1 MSQLKLTADGGGGTV
16 AIKGPASTAG
26 NAAIELTVPGTAN
39 GTILTSNSSLGK
51 ILQVVQVAKTDTAST
66 TSTTFGD
73 ISGLS
78 QAITTVAGS
87 KVLCLGNFFFG
98 SVAAYSTWFR
108 LVRADVDGSTNYPWL
123 GDADSTATRAS
134 AGNYNGSYN
143 YQANNST
150 FHALD
155 TPSGAGSHTYKIQ
168 WKQGYSGGYT
178 SYIGRDYQGSTDSSR
193 GRIPSSLTLIEVAA

>member
-1 MSQLKLTADGGGGTV
+1 MPVTING
-16 AIKGPASTAG
+16 
-26 NAAIELTVPGTAN
+26 N
-39 GTILTSNSSLGK
+39 GTITGVAVGGLPDGIVDTDMLAANAVSSAKLASGVGGK

-66 TSTTFGD
+66 TSTTFED

-98 SVAAYSTWFR
+98 SSAAYSTWFR
-108 LVRADVDGSTNYPWL
+108 LVRVDVDGSTNYPWL
-123 GDADSTATRAS
+123 GDADSTVTRAS
-134 AGNYNGSYN
+134 AGTYTGYYN
-143 YQANNST
+143 YKAENSAFT
-150 FHALD
+150 CLD

-178 SYIGRDYQGSTDSSR
+178 SYIGRDGQGSTDGSR
-193 GRIPSSLTLIEVAA
+193 GRVPSSITLIEVAA

>member
-1 MSQLKLTADGGGGTV
+1 MPITLNGSGTV
-16 AIKGPASTAG
+16 SGISAG
-26 NAAIELTVPGTAN
+26 GLPDGIIQSADLATGVG
-39 GTILTSNSSLGK
+39 GK

-73 ISGLS
+73 VSGLS

-98 SVAAYSTWFR
+98 TAGAYSTWFR
-108 LVRADVDGSTNYPWL
+108 LVRVDVDGSTNYPWL
-123 GDADSTATRAS
+123 GDADSTVTRAS
-134 AGNYNGSYN
+134 AGNYTGYYN
-143 YQANNST
+143 YQSEYSA

-178 SYIGRDYQGSTDSSR
+178 L
-193 GRIPSSLTLIEVAA
+193 SLIHI